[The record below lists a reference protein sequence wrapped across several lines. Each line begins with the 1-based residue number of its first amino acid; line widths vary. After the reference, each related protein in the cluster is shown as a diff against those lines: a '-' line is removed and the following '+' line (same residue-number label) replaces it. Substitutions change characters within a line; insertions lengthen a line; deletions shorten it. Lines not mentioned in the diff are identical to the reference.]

1 MSKLQGKGARFA
13 GAGALGSPAR
23 GFGGFSSSASGSG
36 LSYLIEPP
44 DLSSLSDANVVVSFK
59 NLLKKDATTKT
70 KALEELVAYVQAH
83 PHEKDGGAE
92 EAVLEAWVRYS
103 DAQRPCCCN
112 DQLVIL
118 VLGPSV
124 SSHLNRQCAPST
136 RTFTHTTIRAGQV
149 CA

>member
-1 MSKLQGKGARFA
+1 MQGKGGRFA
-13 GAGALGSPAR
+13 GAGAFGSPAR
-23 GFGGFSSSASGSG
+23 GFGGFSSPASGSG
-36 LSYLIEPP
+36 LSYLTEPP

-92 EAVLEAWVRYS
+92 EAVLEAWVRS
-103 DAQRPCCCN
+103 SRAQRPCCCH

-118 VLGPSV
+118 DIGPSIP
-124 SSHLNRQCAPST
+124 SHLNRQCPP
-136 RTFTHTTIRAGQV
+136 RPRAV
-149 CA
+149 TYPAI